1 MFIDEVT
8 LKNFRGLGK
17 VELKFDEHI
26 NLLVGVNG
34 VGKSSVLEAM
44 GIMLST
50 FTNRIKGTPGS
61 SKKLT
66 NDDIKSGRDVLNAS
80 LYMQFEGEP
89 LTWSITRFSKDHGSG
104 KNQSSELGSLN
115 TVLKPL
121 SIKLNNEAKKGDFQ
135 TSVPLVAYY
144 SVNRL
149 FRGKSKSDEKSIQ
162 KINYAPLE
170 AYEKS
175 VSIDGVYFNSL
186 SNWFGYRQRYLD
198 KKYNEDSIV
207 NDSQLNSIEKAITV
221 FLPEFSQL
229 KYDDKLEELV
239 IHKNHEILKL
249 KQLSDGELC
258 LIALIADI
266 ARRLA
271 IANPKLT
278 NPLEGKAIVL
288 VDEIDLHL
296 HPGWQRKLIDNFQR
310 TFPKTQFIFS
320 THSPQMIGHVEPKN
334 MWIFK
339 RENNEVVAYRPE
351 KSLGMDSNSILL
363 QHLGVDE
370 REPDTKEELRKL
382 TKLVDLGDLESANQ
396 LVRTLS
402 NKCGDIDEL
411 RRAKAIIKRK
421 QLLGLDE

>member
-66 NDDIKSGRDVLNAS
+66 NDDIKSGSDVLNAS
-80 LYMQFEGEP
+80 LYMQFNGEP

-104 KNQSSELGSLN
+104 KNQSSSLESLN
-115 TVLKPL
+115 KVLKPL
-121 SIKLNNEAKKGDFQ
+121 SIKLNNEAKKEDYQ

-278 NPLEGKAIVL
+278 NPLEGKSIVL

>member
-66 NDDIKSGRDVLNAS
+66 NDDIKSGSDVLNAS
-80 LYMQFEGEP
+80 LYMQFNGEP

-104 KNQSSELGSLN
+104 KNQSSSLESLN
-115 TVLKPL
+115 KVLKPL
-121 SIKLNNEAKKGDFQ
+121 SIKLNNEAKKEDYQ

-334 MWIFK
+334 IWIFK

-351 KSLGMDSNSILL
+351 KSLGMDSNSILEQL
-363 QHLGVDE
+363 LDVDE
-370 REPDTKEELRKL
+370 REPNTKQELEKL
-382 TKLVDLGDLESANQ
+382 AGYIENDILAEAKVLLNRLTA
-396 LVRTLS
+396 
-402 NKCGDIDEL
+402 KCGDIDEL
-411 RRAKAIIKRK
+411 RRAKAIIQRK
-421 QLLGLDE
+421 TLLGLDN

>member
-1 MFIDEVT
+1 
-8 LKNFRGLGK
+8 
-17 VELKFDEHI
+17 
-26 NLLVGVNG
+26 
-34 VGKSSVLEAM
+34 
-44 GIMLST
+44 
-50 FTNRIKGTPGS
+50 
-61 SKKLT
+61 
-66 NDDIKSGRDVLNAS
+66 
-80 LYMQFEGEP
+80 
-89 LTWSITRFSKDHGSG
+89 
-104 KNQSSELGSLN
+104 
-115 TVLKPL
+115 
-121 SIKLNNEAKKGDFQ
+121 LNNEAKKEDYQ

-186 SNWFGYRQRYLD
+186 SNWFGYRQRFLD
-198 KKYNEDSIV
+198 RKYNEDSIS
-207 NDSQLNSIEKAITV
+207 NDSQLNAIEKAITV

-229 KYDDKLEELV
+229 KYDEKLEELV
-239 IHKNHEILKL
+239 IHKSREVLKL

-271 IANPKLT
+271 IANPKLN

-296 HPGWQRKLIDNFQR
+296 HPGWQRKLIDNFRR

-320 THSPQMIGHVEPKN
+320 THSPQMIGHAEPRN
-334 MWIFK
+334 MWLF
-339 RENNEVVAYRPE
+339 RRVDNEVVAYRPE
-351 KSLGMDSNSILL
+351 KSLGMDSNSILE

-370 REPDTKEELRKL
+370 REPNTKQELEKL
-382 TKLVDLGDLESANQ
+382 AKYIENDILAEAKVLLEHLSA
-396 LVRTLS
+396 
-402 NKCGDIDEL
+402 KCGDIDEL
-411 RRAKAIIKRK
+411 RRAKAIIQRK
-421 QLLGLDE
+421 TLLGLDD

>member
-1 MFIDEVT
+1 MFIDEIK
-8 LKNFRGLGK
+8 LENFRGLGEI
-17 VELKFDEHI
+17 ELNFDEHI

-34 VGKSSVLEAM
+34 IGKSSVLEAM

-50 FTNRIKGTPGS
+50 FTNRVKGTPGA

-66 NDDIKSGRDVLNAS
+66 NDDIKSGSDVLNAS
-80 LYMQFEGEP
+80 LYMQFNGEP

-115 TVLKPL
+115 KVLKPL
-121 SIKLNNEAKKGDFQ
+121 SITLNNEAKNEDYQ

-144 SVNRL
+144 SVHRL

-186 SNWFGYRQRYLD
+186 SNWFGYRQRFLD
-198 KKYNEDSIV
+198 KKYNEDSIS
-207 NDSQLNSIEKAITV
+207 NDAQLNAIEKAITV
-221 FLPEFSQL
+221 FLPEFKDL
-229 KYDDKLEELV
+229 KYDDKQEELV

-271 IANPKLT
+271 IANPALN
-278 NPLEGKAIVL
+278 NPLHGKAVIL
-288 VDEIDLHL
+288 IDEIDLHL
-296 HPGWQRKLIDNFQR
+296 HPGWQRKLIANFRR
-310 TFPKTQFIFS
+310 TFPNTQFIFS
-320 THSPQMIGHVEPKN
+320 THSPQMIGHVEPKHIWLFN
-334 MWIFK
+334 RVNK
-339 RENNEVVAYRPE
+339 EVIAYRPE

-363 QHLGVDE
+363 QYLGVDE
-370 REPDTKEELRKL
+370 REPDTKSELSRLFIHIEENE
-382 TKLVDLGDLESANQ
+382 LEQAEN
-396 LVRTLS
+396 LINMLI
-402 NKCGDIDEL
+402 NKCGNIDEL

-421 QLLGLDE
+421 RLLELDQ

>member
-1 MFIDEVT
+1 MFIDEVK
-8 LKNFRGLGK
+8 LENFRGLGK

-50 FTNRIKGTPGS
+50 FTNRIKGTPGA

-66 NDDIKSGRDVLNAS
+66 NDDIKSDSDVLNAS
-80 LYMQFEGEP
+80 LYMQFNGEP

-104 KNQSSELGSLN
+104 RNQSSELASLN

-121 SIKLNNEAKKGDFQ
+121 SIKLNNEAKKEDYQ
-135 TSVPLVAYY
+135 SSVPLVAYY

-186 SNWFGYRQRYLD
+186 SNWFGYRQRFLD
-198 KKYNEDSIV
+198 RKYNEDSIS
-207 NDSQLNSIEKAITV
+207 NDSQLNAIEKAITV

-229 KYDDKLEELV
+229 KYDEKLEELV
-239 IHKNHEILKL
+239 IHKSREVLKL

-271 IANPKLT
+271 IANPKLN

-296 HPGWQRKLIDNFQR
+296 HPGWQRKLIDNFRR

-320 THSPQMIGHVEPKN
+320 THSPQMIGHAEPRN
-334 MWIFK
+334 MWLF
-339 RENNEVVAYRPE
+339 RRVDNEVVAYRPE
-351 KSLGMDSNSILL
+351 KSLGMDSNSILEQL
-363 QHLGVDE
+363 LDVDE
-370 REPDTKEELRKL
+370 REPNTKQELEKL
-382 TKLVDLGDLESANQ
+382 AKYIENDILAEAKVLLEHLSA
-396 LVRTLS
+396 
-402 NKCGDIDEL
+402 KCGDIDEL
-411 RRAKAIIKRK
+411 RRAKAIIQRK
-421 QLLGLDE
+421 TLLGLDD